1 MLDSLNH
8 ISGLCINIYRN
19 FICVPGIWHAAA
31 MLALRTRPSVVVISQ
46 LCYNLVF
53 FFFGKNETMY
63 FFYIAISVT
72 TAKMQ
77 NCWRRPQS
85 ALPSWAGNDKYADLS
100 AKNIV

>member
-53 FFFGKNETMY
+53 FFFWKERNDVFFLHCY
-63 FFYIAISVT
+63 FRNYCEN
-72 TAKMQ
+72 AKLLA
-77 NCWRRPQS
+77 PS
-85 ALPSWAGNDKYADLS
+85 AVRS
-100 AKNIV
+100 AQLGWK